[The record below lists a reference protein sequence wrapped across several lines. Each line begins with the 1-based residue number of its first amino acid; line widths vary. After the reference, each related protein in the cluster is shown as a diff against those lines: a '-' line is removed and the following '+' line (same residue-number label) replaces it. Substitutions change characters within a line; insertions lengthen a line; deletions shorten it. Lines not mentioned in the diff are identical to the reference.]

1 MAQIDNALLCAVVMV
16 ALWTLVG
23 APIALRL
30 AEPPTCWLWAPPLG
44 WAVYTVVVL
53 PFLGWIGMG
62 RTTVLIVTAVF
73 AIAGL
78 LAFLLQRP
86 AMPQRRSL
94 LAIAA
99 VVAAAGLLALA
110 PAAAVL
116 PKQTPEGV
124 TLAASIFDH
133 SKIALVDEMIRSGVP
148 PKNPFYSESGV
159 PDGIAYYYLWHFSA
173 AVVAV
178 MTGASGWEADAAL
191 TWFTAFASL
200 LTMIGLAARFGGK
213 MAAGLVVIVLAAA
226 ASVHPLLEWA
236 GPDVSPALIAKAS
249 GLGGWLFQMAW
260 APQHLASA
268 TCVVLAGL
276 LLVKLADRD
285 DWFAPPILGLV
296 AAAGF
301 ESSVWVGGVV
311 FALGAAMIT
320 LYLLWILAPERR
332 LAFLLRA
339 LVAASLALAISF
351 PFIRDQVAVAAARDG
366 GPPIA
371 IAPVAVLGTAF
382 PESSRRVLDIP
393 AYWLVYLPVAFAA
406 VYPAGLVGLFFLLKD
421 RSLDTPSRQTIR
433 PLALLAAASLVAAW
447 LLRSV
452 VAINNDLGWRAVLP
466 GLLLLIVFT
475 AAAISRWP
483 RPGARLCGILAAVGV
498 LLTLPDTW
506 QLLQEDFFA
515 SRTPSER
522 QFAETPSMWQAV
534 RRHAG
539 PGERIANNPR
549 FLDDMT
555 PWPANI
561 SWALLGDRRSC
572 YAGNELAVP
581 FAPIPAAARF
591 ATEARF
597 ARVFAGAPTND
608 DIRELADRYGCDVVV
623 VTARDGAWKRDPFAS
638 SDLYR
643 LVETEP
649 DRWRIYR
656 RTNPQMPANQLKP
669 RSSQ

>member
-1 MAQIDNALLCAVVMV
+1 MAHVENAFLCAVVMV

-30 AEPPTCWLWAPPLG
+30 AEPPTCWLWAPALG
-44 WAVYTVVVL
+44 WAVYNVVVL
-53 PFLGWIGMG
+53 PLVGWIGMG
-62 RTTVLIVTAVF
+62 QATVLVVTMVF
-73 AIAGL
+73 AVAGL
-78 LAFLLQRP
+78 VGCFLQGP
-86 AMPQRRSL
+86 PMPQRRSL

-99 VVAAAGLLALA
+99 VVTAASLLALA

-116 PKQTPEGV
+116 PKETPEGV

-133 SKIALVDEMIRSGVP
+133 SKIAMVDEVIRSGVP
-148 PKNPFYSESGV
+148 LKNPFFNESGV
-159 PDGIAYYYLWHFSA
+159 PDGVAYYYLWHFSA
-173 AVVAV
+173 AVIAV
-178 MTGASGWEADAAL
+178 LTRVSGWEADAAL

-200 LTMIGLAARFGGK
+200 LTMIGLAAKLGGK
-213 MAAGLVVIVLAAA
+213 MAAGFVVIALAGA
-226 ASVHPLLEWA
+226 ASARALLEWA
-236 GPDVSPALIAKAS
+236 GPDVTTSLIGRAS

-268 TCVVLAGL
+268 TCVVLACL
-276 LLVKLADRD
+276 LLVRLAHRE

-296 AAAGF
+296 AVAGF
-301 ESSVWVGGVV
+301 ECSVWVGGVT
-311 FALGAAMIT
+311 FALGATMIA
-320 LYLLWILAPERR
+320 LYLLWTLAPERR
-332 LAFLLRA
+332 LAFALRA
-339 LVAASLALAISF
+339 LAAAALALAISF
-351 PFIRDQVAVAAARDG
+351 PFIRDQIAVATARAG

-382 PESSRRVLDIP
+382 PESVRRFLDVP
-393 AYWLVYLPVAFAA
+393 AYWLVYLTVEFAA
-406 VYPAGLVGLFFLLKD
+406 FYPAGLAGLFFLLKD
-421 RSLDTPSRQTIR
+421 RSLDAQSRQTIR
-433 PLALLAAASLVAAW
+433 PLALLAATSLVAAW

-452 VAINNDLGWRAVLP
+452 VADNNDLGWRAVLP
-466 GLLLLIVFT
+466 GLLLLIVFA

-483 RPGARLCGILAAVGV
+483 LRGARLCAILAAAGV
-498 LLTLPDTW
+498 LLTLPDTL
-506 QLLQEDFFA
+506 QLLHEDFYA

-522 QFAETPSMWQAV
+522 LFAATPSMWQAV

-539 PGERIANNPR
+539 PSERIANNPR

-561 SWALLGDRRSC
+561 SWALMGDRRSC
-572 YAGNELAVP
+572 YAGNELAIP
-581 FAPIPAAARF
+581 FAPIPAAARA

-597 ARVFAGAPTND
+597 VRVFAGEPAAD
-608 DIRELADRYGCDVVV
+608 DIRELADLYGCDVVV
-623 VTARDGAWKRDPFAS
+623 VTAEDGAWRRDPFAS
-638 SDLYR
+638 SELYH
-643 LVETEP
+643 LVEMQP

>member
-1 MAQIDNALLCAVVMV
+1 MAHVENAFLCAAVML

-30 AEPPTCWLWAPPLG
+30 AEPPTCWLWAPALG
-44 WAVYTVVVL
+44 WAVYNVIML
-53 PFLGWIGMG
+53 PLLGWIGMG
-62 RTTVLIVTAVF
+62 QATVLVVAAVF
-73 AIAGL
+73 AVVA
-78 LAFLLQRP
+78 LAACVLQRP
-86 AMPQRRSL
+86 PLPQRQSL

-99 VVAAAGLLALA
+99 IVTAASLLALA

-116 PKQTPEGV
+116 PKATPEGV

-148 PKNPFYSESGV
+148 PKNPFFSESGV
-159 PDGIAYYYLWHFSA
+159 PDGVAYYYLWHFSA

-178 MTGASGWEADAAL
+178 LTGVSGWEADAVL

-200 LTMIGLAARFGGK
+200 LTMIGLATRLAGK
-213 MAAGLVVIVLAAA
+213 MAAGFVVIVLAGA
-226 ASVHPLLEWA
+226 ASVRPLL
-236 GPDVSPALIAKAS
+236 DTALIGKAS

-268 TCVVLAGL
+268 TCVLLACL
-276 LLVKLADRD
+276 LLVKLAHRQ
-285 DWFAPPILGLV
+285 DWFVPLILGLV

-301 ESSVWVGGVV
+301 ECSVWVGGVT
-311 FALGAAMIT
+311 FAIGVAMIA
-320 LYLLWILAPERR
+320 LYLLWTLAPERR

-339 LVAASLALAISF
+339 LAAAALALAISF
-351 PFIRDQVAVAAARDG
+351 PFIRDQIAVAATRAG
-366 GPPIA
+366 GPPIV
-371 IAPVAVLGTAF
+371 IAPAAVLGTAF
-382 PESSRRVLDIP
+382 PESLRRVLDVP
-393 AYWLVYLPVAFAA
+393 AYWLVYLPVEFAA
-406 VYPAGLVGLFFLLKD
+406 FYPAGLVGLFFLLKD
-421 RSLDTPSRQTIR
+421 RSLDAPGQQTIR

-452 VAINNDLGWRAVLP
+452 VADNNDLGWRAVLP
-466 GLLLLIVFT
+466 GLLLLIVFA

-483 RPGARLCGILAAVGV
+483 RRGASLCGILAAVGLV
-498 LLTLPDTW
+498 LTLPDTI
-506 QLLQEDFFA
+506 QLLNEDFFA

-522 QFAETPSMWQAV
+522 LFATTPSMWQAV
-534 RRHAG
+534 RRHAA
-539 PGERIANNPR
+539 PSERIANNPR

-561 SWALLGDRRSC
+561 SWALMGDRRSC
-572 YAGNELAVP
+572 YAGNELAIP
-581 FAPIPAAARF
+581 FAPIPAAARA

-597 ARVFAGAPTND
+597 VRVFAGEPAAD
-608 DIRELADRYGCDVVV
+608 DVKELADRYGCDVIV
-623 VTARDGAWKRDPFAS
+623 VTAEDGAWRRDPFAS
-638 SDLYR
+638 SELYH
-643 LVETEP
+643 LVETQP